1 MNSCIT
7 CGMPFTGEHK
17 NDIGLE
23 TSEGLVCINDS
34 EDGDIK
40 EPEDIFADGV
50 AFFADNATDGDFDL
64 AERLTRKN
72 MLKLPYWQH
81 NLCEELEGP
90 IATDDEFEE
99 AMARLS

>member
-1 MNSCIT
+1 
-7 CGMPFTGEHK
+7 MPFTGEHK
-17 NDIGLE
+17 DDIGLE
-23 TSEGLVCINDS
+23 TSEGLVCINDC

-50 AFFADNATDGDFDL
+50 AFFADKAADGDFDL

-81 NLCEELEGP
+81 NPCEELDGP
-90 IATDDEFEE
+90 LATEDEFEE